1 MGRRCCIAG
10 CTSTSRLP
18 EHHGVTYH
26 SFPSDPNARTIWI
39 RNTKISADRQITKS
53 VLVCS
58 RHFRRADFQPQRS
71 GKYLLKQK
79 VFPTVFPWGK
89 IEAGQ
94 IEEDLEFLNSA
105 GSAAPSN
112 LLTPSSTVDDDTK
125 ATVAATV
132 AQIMAQTAELNAA
145 AGIKSEKTE
154 SGLEDS
160 ITDIALNNP
169 ATSPNVKFEPVT
181 SFNPGARL
189 EAQDFDG
196 VWHSARIV
204 EVDNDDR
211 EVLIKFEK
219 FGKSKSSMAGTEE
232 WIPMNS
238 SRLRQRI
245 STKPVLNFNLEEK
258 CLARW
263 SGPRK
268 FPGTV
273 KKILPNDIYE
283 VLFDDGYVKN
293 VRALHMSKVTPP
305 TLEPEVIQNPS
316 VELSPAPPA
325 ATSVSANLST
335 SVSVSPSA
343 STVKRP
349 SSGQTAGSQS
359 KKRAPNGPR
368 KDWPLLDLSKL
379 DLGEFKII
387 SLNVSTS
394 VVGCFKSAFITFYD
408 ENFFKLL
415 QLL

>member
-10 CTSTSRLP
+10 CMSTSRLP

-26 SFPSDPNARTIWI
+26 SFPADQNSRSIWI
-39 RNTKISADRQITKS
+39 RNTKISSDRHITKS

-89 IEAGQ
+89 IDAAQ
-94 IEEDLEFLNSA
+94 VEEDLEFLNST
-105 GSAAPSN
+105 SAAPPSN
-112 LLTPSSTVDDDTK
+112 LLTTSSAVDEDTK

-145 AGIKSEKTE
+145 AGIKVEKVDGTLEE
-154 SGLEDS
+154 S
-160 ITDIALNNP
+160 LNES
-169 ATSPNVKFEPVT
+169 TSANTSTPPNVKFEPVT
-181 SFNPGARL
+181 AFNPGARL

-196 VWHSARIV
+196 VWHAARIV

-219 FGKSKSSMAGTEE
+219 NTKHKSNVAGTEE

-245 STKPVLNFNLEEK
+245 SSKPILNFELEEK

-273 KKILPNDIYE
+273 KKILPNDVYE
-283 VLFDDGYVKN
+283 ILFDDGYVKN
-293 VRALHMSKVTPP
+293 VRAIHMNKVQSTAAAKAEVAEKAAVEPTVISVASANKDSSLATPP
-305 TLEPEVIQNPS
+305 GT
-316 VELSPAPPA
+316 PA
-325 ATSVSANLST
+325 SSA
-335 SVSVSPSA
+335 
-343 STVKRP
+343 VKRP
-349 SSGQTAGSQS
+349 SSGQNSSSQA
-359 KKRAPNGPR
+359 KKRAINGPR

-379 DLGEFKII
+379 DFCK
-387 SLNVSTS
+387 
-394 VVGCFKSAFITFYD
+394 FFTFYFLHFVIYCD
-408 ENFFKLL
+408 EKAG
-415 QLL
+415 Q

>member
-26 SFPSDPNARTIWI
+26 SFPSDQNARSIWI
-39 RNTKISADRQITKS
+39 RNTKISADRHITKS

-89 IEAGQ
+89 VDAAQ
-94 IEEDLEFLNSA
+94 IEKDLEFLNST
-105 GSAAPSN
+105 GPAAPSN
-112 LLTPSSTVDDDTK
+112 LLTTSSTVDEDTK

-145 AGIKSEKTE
+145 AGIKVEKTE
-154 SGLEDS
+154 GALED
-160 ITDIALNNP
+160 ILNESQTTNP
-169 ATSPNVKFEPVT
+169 STPPNVRYEPVT

-196 VWHSARIV
+196 IWHSARIV

-219 FGKSKSSMAGTEE
+219 TGKNKSNMAGTEE

-238 SRLRQRI
+238 TRLRQRI
-245 STKPVLNFNLEEK
+245 STKPILNFELEEK

-273 KKILPNDIYE
+273 KKILPNDVYE

-293 VRALHMSKVTPP
+293 VRAIHMSKV
-305 TLEPEVIQNPS
+305 
-316 VELSPAPPA
+316 PA
-325 ATSVSANLST
+325 AAVLETSVVDNMPAQIAAVMPTAPAVL
-335 SVSVSPSA
+335 A
-343 STVKRP
+343 STPAAVPVTPTAAPAAKRP
-349 SSGQTAGSQS
+349 SSGHTSGSQP

-379 DLGEFKII
+379 DLGKDLI
-387 SLNVSTS
+387 
-394 VVGCFKSAFITFYD
+394 
-408 ENFFKLL
+408 
-415 QLL
+415 

>member
-26 SFPSDPNARTIWI
+26 SFPSDPNARSIWI

-89 IEAGQ
+89 IEACQ

-154 SGLEDS
+154 SGLED
-160 ITDIALNNP
+160 TLNDIAINNP
-169 ATSPNVKFEPVT
+169 ATPPNVKFEPVT

-293 VRALHMSKVTPP
+293 VRALHMSKVTNS
-305 TLEPEVIQNPS
+305 TLEAEVVQNSS
-316 VELSPAPPA
+316 VELSSAPPA
-325 ATSVSANLST
+325 SSSVTGNLST
-335 SVSVSPSA
+335 SLSVSPST

-387 SLNVSTS
+387 SFNIYH
-394 VVGCFKSAFITFYD
+394 GN
-408 ENFFKLL
+408 NFFKLF
-415 QLL
+415 QLH